1 MGVVEIGTKNKINRQ
16 KQNDTN
22 KNKNDQQIKSIKYMY
37 IYAKTQPL
45 EYGEASLILYDH
57 FNFIYYLKTWI
68 FFSEYNI
75 TRVQFYIVYQLSG
88 CSVQTSTSEF

>member
-1 MGVVEIGTKNKINRQ
+1 MNMELCLQWVLSKSAPQKKKINRQ
-16 KQNDTN
+16 KQSDTN

-57 FNFIYYLKTWI
+57 LNFIY
-68 FFSEYNI
+68 
-75 TRVQFYIVYQLSG
+75 
-88 CSVQTSTSEF
+88 